1 MGSDLLFDGKTY
13 ISSRRA
19 ASISGYVNDYIGQLC
34 RSGAIEA
41 KMVGRTW
48 YVSLESLIAHKNEN
62 ASGTKSKP
70 VWVYKNTSLI
80 PPLAEYRF
88 RAAAP
93 ISVPKVASELL
104 LLPAP
109 VAAATF
115 AHVVP
120 VRVAAPVLEAQSEA
134 AAPVAPAPA
143 VEAAQ
148 PSVPAPVRTHAVP
161 SPFVP
166 AVSGIRSIVAIV
178 LVFLAGAFI
187 LGSRMDSR
195 VVATGNGASAIT
207 AVRATIDS
215 AALSFYRSVEGTL
228 SATRNTILVLTGS
241 APVPRADKDVVTTA
255 SPREGLVVVPR
266 DGRDVG
272 ATVEKVRASFSDQ
285 VEVSV
290 NDSGSGVITPVFRQ
304 GAGEEYI
311 YVLVPIGN

>member
-13 ISSRRA
+13 ISSKRA

-80 PPLAEYRF
+80 PPLAEYRL

-93 ISVPKVASELL
+93 ITLPMIAPELL

-109 VAAATF
+109 AFATGVAD
-115 AHVVP
+115 AHIVP
-120 VRVAAPVLEAQSEA
+120 VRVAAPVVEIVAENAPSA
-134 AAPVAPAPA
+134 DVAAPVIAVVAPSA
-143 VEAAQ
+143 
-148 PSVPAPVRTHAVP
+148 SVKAVP

-166 AVSGIRSIVAIV
+166 VVSGVRSIIAIV

-195 VVATGNGASAIT
+195 VVAAGNDASAIT
-207 AVRATIDS
+207 AMRSVIDKT
-215 AALSFYRSVEGTL
+215 ALSFYRTVEGAL
-228 SATRNTILVLTGS
+228 SSTRNTILVLTGS
-241 APVPRADKDVVTTA
+241 APVPREDKDVVTTA

>member
-1 MGSDLLFDGKTY
+1 
-13 ISSRRA
+13 
-19 ASISGYVNDYIGQLC
+19 
-34 RSGAIEA
+34 
-41 KMVGRTW
+41 MVGRTW

-80 PPLAEYRF
+80 PPLAEYRL

-93 ISVPKVASELL
+93 ITVPKVAPELL

-109 VAAATF
+109 VVTTAAS

-120 VRVAAPVLEAQSEA
+120 VRVAA
-134 AAPVAPAPA
+134 AAPAVTVAPAI
-143 VEAAQ
+143 EAAM
-148 PSVPAPVRTHAVP
+148 PSVPASAPVQAVP

-166 AVSGIRSIVAIV
+166 VVSGVRSIVAIV

-195 VVATGNGASAIT
+195 VVAAGNGASAIT

-215 AALSFYRSVEGTL
+215 AALSFYRSIEGTL

-241 APVPRADKDVVTTA
+241 APVPREDKDVVTTV

-266 DGRDVG
+266 DGRDVN

>member
-1 MGSDLLFDGKTY
+1 
-13 ISSRRA
+13 
-19 ASISGYVNDYIGQLC
+19 
-34 RSGAIEA
+34 
-41 KMVGRTW
+41 MVGRTW

-80 PPLAEYRF
+80 PPLAEYRL

-93 ISVPKVASELL
+93 ITVPKVAPELL

-109 VAAATF
+109 VVTTAAS

-120 VRVAAPVLEAQSEA
+120 VRVAASAPEVKVQV
-134 AAPVAPAPA
+134 AAPAVTVAPAI
-143 VEAAQ
+143 EAAM
-148 PSVPAPVRTHAVP
+148 PSVPASAPVQAVP

-166 AVSGIRSIVAIV
+166 VVSGVRSIVAIV

-195 VVATGNGASAIT
+195 VVAAGNGASAIT

-215 AALSFYRSVEGTL
+215 AALSFYRSIEGTL

-241 APVPRADKDVVTTA
+241 APVPREDKDVVTTV

-266 DGRDVG
+266 DGRDVN